1 MDKKKFGFLVHPR
14 DRRDYFNKF
23 PYVKWFPDFVVDFMT
38 KHGNPVLVSK
48 ITGLRDANG
57 EDVEGHIIAITMTAK
72 QMLED
77 REQAL
82 KQIMRAVE
90 YAKKK
95 GVGLIGF
102 GALTASLSRGG
113 LSVGEQ
119 IEGIGITTGRAYTVK
134 TVTGYAKK
142 CITDFG
148 FNKETVKVGIV
159 GAAGSI
165 GSGSAKILA
174 RWGVKNFVLVDL
186 ERKLEAVEDCMD
198 AVVREGD
205 EPHVTTTHKVHD
217 IRGCDI
223 IIAATNAPEVII
235 TSRDL
240 KPGALVINDAQPS
253 DVSPDIITNRNDVL
267 VIEGGV
273 IRTSGIKCNFNLGLV
288 SPEDTFC
295 CLGEILVLA
304 HHHHF
309 KDFALGEL
317 NLDLIDQ
324 ISEMSE
330 GVPLQLAPFQNA
342 VGEIPEA
349 QIKNVRRIIESNRS

>member
-23 PYVKWFPDFVVDFMT
+23 PYLKYFPNFIVDFLT
-38 KHGNPVLVSK
+38 KHGRPVLVSK
-48 ITGLRDANG
+48 ITGLRDKDG
-57 EDVEGHIIAITMTAK
+57 EEIKGYIIAITMTAK

-77 REQAL
+77 RKHAL
-82 KQIMRAVE
+82 KQIMRAVT

-95 GVGLIGF
+95 NVGLIGF

-113 LSVGEQ
+113 LSVGEK
-119 IEGIGITTGRAYTVK
+119 ISGIGITTGRAYTVK
-134 TVTGYAKK
+134 TVTGYAKR
-142 CITDFG
+142 CIEEFG
-148 FNKETVKVGIV
+148 FDKQTVKIGVV

-165 GSGSAKILA
+165 GSGCAKILA

-186 ERKLEAVEDCMD
+186 ERKLESVEDCMD

-205 EPHVTTTHKVHD
+205 EPNVTTTHKVHD
-217 IRGCDI
+217 VRGCDI

-235 TSRDL
+235 QSHDL

-288 SPEDTFC
+288 SSEDTFC

-309 KDFALGEL
+309 SDFALGEL

-324 ISEMSE
+324 ISAMSE
-330 GVPLQLAPFQNA
+330 GIPLQLAPFQNA
-342 VGEIPEA
+342 LGDIPEA